1 MIRVKA
7 ADISE
12 LGRATQGVKVMNVGD
27 EDKIVAIARVAG
39 NKKKKKNK
47 DLIEGQESL
56 LTEEISGPMGSTSAP
71 DTDDEEDD
79 DDMIDTT
86 D

>member
-1 MIRVKA
+1 M
-7 ADISE
+7 
-12 LGRATQGVKVMNVGD
+12 
-27 EDKIVAIARVAG
+27 AG

-71 DTDDEEDD
+71 DVDDEEDD